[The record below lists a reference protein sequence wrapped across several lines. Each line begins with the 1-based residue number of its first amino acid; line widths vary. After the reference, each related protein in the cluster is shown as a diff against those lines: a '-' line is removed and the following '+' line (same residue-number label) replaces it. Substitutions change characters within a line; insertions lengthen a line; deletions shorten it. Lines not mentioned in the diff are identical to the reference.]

1 MHAPE
6 LRSREGMRI
15 DGGARSGWDGG
26 RQCFKSGLS
35 SPSSL
40 SLLHL
45 TRSFP
50 QPPPLSSP
58 RQPPPP
64 TPPYSSSALLF
75 SLELP
80 RPAPSPSDS
89 SSSASLPRQRRPR
102 RPASRTWASTA
113 AEVSS
118 GRAGWTLSS
127 RRSGGRVDLST
138 TFHDGQGGR
147 AFVSQLC
154 GQQQHVDRLED
165 SSAVDVVRPS
175 FAYPFERLGSSP
187 RDSSNASADGSDAG
201 LCFHGPKPWR
211 RRAGRPS

>member
-1 MHAPE
+1 
-6 LRSREGMRI
+6 MRI

-138 TFHDGQGGR
+138 TF
-147 AFVSQLC
+147 AFATPTPLRC
-154 GQQQHVDRLED
+154 YGTAKLLHL
-165 SSAVDVVRPS
+165 
-175 FAYPFERLGSSP
+175 
-187 RDSSNASADGSDAG
+187 
-201 LCFHGPKPWR
+201 R
-211 RRAGRPS
+211 RRPLTLSASRWPGRSSLRVAAMRSATTCR